1 MNGELFGSSGPIIHR
16 SAWQP
21 PRWAQEP
28 GMTGPLAKE
37 LLPQVQG
44 SEAVLG
50 SALVCCVT
58 LGSH

>member
-1 MNGELFGSSGPIIHR
+1 
-16 SAWQP
+16 
-21 PRWAQEP
+21 
-28 GMTGPLAKE
+28 MTDLLAKE